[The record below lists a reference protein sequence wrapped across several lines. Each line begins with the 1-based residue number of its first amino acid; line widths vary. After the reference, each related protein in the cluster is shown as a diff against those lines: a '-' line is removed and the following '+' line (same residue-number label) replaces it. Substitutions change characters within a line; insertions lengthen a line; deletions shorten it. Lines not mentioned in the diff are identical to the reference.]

1 MNGWGTRPTHT
12 QRTKERINSCFMS
25 TIVYNIF
32 IDTNVA
38 TIATGVTIWYS
49 PTGQGYTTII
59 CTQLTKERGNSTFL
73 VN

>member
-1 MNGWGTRPTHT
+1 MLLP
-12 QRTKERINSCFMS
+12 
-25 TIVYNIF
+25 
-32 IDTNVA
+32 
-38 TIATGVTIWYS
+38 IATGVTIWYS